1 MRMLDALIA
10 APGSLT
16 VSEIADAVGVDQPR
30 ASRLVQQGVQMR
42 LVEREPDPDDARRTR
57 VRITAEGER
66 LVSSFRGRRRDAV
79 RSALESFTETE
90 SADFA
95 RLLAKFADA
104 WPQD

>member
-1 MRMLDALIA
+1 MLDALLA
-10 APGSLT
+10 ASGPLS

-42 LVEREPDPDDARRTR
+42 LVEREPDPDDARRLR
-57 VRITAEGER
+57 VRLTAEGER

-79 RSALESFTETE
+79 RSALASFTDAER
-90 SADFA
+90 ADFA